1 MRPLWYHR
9 IMSEANPP
17 LGQTTSDMILSLAAS
32 GMEPDQIIRLYADLD
47 PEQIRRTLR
56 RALRK
61 APMFLDP

>member
-1 MRPLWYHR
+1 
-9 IMSEANPP
+9 MSDTSDP
-17 LGQTTSDMILSLAAS
+17 LGQTTRDMILSLAAS

-61 APMFLDP
+61 APMFLEP